1 MKKSLLILTLFSCG
15 NLFGQFGASRGVLH
29 KEFSK
34 SNTQYLA
41 KTYMAQMVMTTTTEP
56 QNLMIDA
63 VTASESGELTCLYYD
78 CDGVGKGLLFAF
90 WGKRVNES
98 GVAYNAYDFIHF
110 KQEEAQ
116 KMMNKIEDVHNK
128 FMETHTSYTGGPND
142 NYVFKYGE
150 FEFIINAMFIRVYW
164 NEFDSHWRVSEFKK
178 TKRKFEKAIK

>member
-78 CDGVGKGLLFAF
+78 
-90 WGKRVNES
+90 
-98 GVAYNAYDFIHF
+98 
-110 KQEEAQ
+110 
-116 KMMNKIEDVHNK
+116 
-128 FMETHTSYTGGPND
+128 
-142 NYVFKYGE
+142 
-150 FEFIINAMFIRVYW
+150 
-164 NEFDSHWRVSEFKK
+164 
-178 TKRKFEKAIK
+178 